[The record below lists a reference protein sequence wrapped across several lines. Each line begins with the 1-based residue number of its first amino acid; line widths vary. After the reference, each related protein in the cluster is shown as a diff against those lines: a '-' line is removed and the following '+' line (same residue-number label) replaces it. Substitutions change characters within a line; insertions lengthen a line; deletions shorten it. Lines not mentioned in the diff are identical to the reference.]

1 MRWTSLVG
9 VAVAVACALGAAP
22 RARADVPAAAP
33 ASVPRVVIVVELA
46 VNLPAGRAD
55 ALAAALADALNR
67 ELEVDALGGA
77 DVTRRLPPEGLPDEC
92 VGDAGCIATIATR
105 LEADQLLFL
114 AIVQVGDH
122 TQVDATWVDAATGA
136 SASRPRAEIT
146 TEARAVSVFGAMAQ
160 RYLPDARARDQAIVV
175 AGGDGGGRDVVIVPG
190 GTRRRLTRTAKLTG
204 GVAIAATVGA
214 AALGLSTRSMYKA
227 CEREGTC
234 TDDELDAVDRRALFA
249 DLTLGV
255 AVAASATT
263 LVLYLLSGEDEAPTV
278 TPAVGATAG
287 GATLGLGGRF

>member
-22 RARADVPAAAP
+22 RARADVPATAP
-33 ASVPRVVIVVELA
+33 AAVPRVVIVVELA

-92 VGDAGCIATIATR
+92 VGDAACIATIATR

-136 SASRPRAEIT
+136 SASRPRAEIA
-146 TEARAVSVFGAMAQ
+146 TEARAVSVFGAMAP
-160 RYLPDARARDQAIVV
+160 RYLPDARVRDQAIVV